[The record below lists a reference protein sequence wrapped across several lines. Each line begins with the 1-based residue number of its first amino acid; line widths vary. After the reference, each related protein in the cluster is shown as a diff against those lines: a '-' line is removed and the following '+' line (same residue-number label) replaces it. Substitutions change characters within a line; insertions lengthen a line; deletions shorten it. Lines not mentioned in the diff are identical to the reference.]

1 MEKEIIQAIKEDR
14 LYDFIANN
22 YWRIER
28 EMLRD
33 LILEIYYVLLYDT
46 EIEIDADVD
55 EVFKERN
62 NKIIKSL
69 KENRDW
75 EE

>member
-1 MEKEIIQAIKEDR
+1 MEQEILTAIKEDR

-22 YWRIER
+22 YWKIEK
-28 EMLRD
+28 EMARD
-33 LILEIYYVLLYDT
+33 LILEIYYVFRYETSLD
-46 EIEIDADVD
+46 IE
-55 EVFKERN
+55 EEF
-62 NKIIKSL
+62 IKVHENLIESL

>member
-1 MEKEIIQAIKEDR
+1 MEQEILKAIKEDR

-22 YWRIER
+22 YWKMSAEIS
-28 EMLRD
+28 RD
-33 LILEIYYVLLYDT
+33 LLLELIYEIYFNSYQYSSKEDRQGLNENL
-46 EIEIDADVD
+46 IE
-55 EVFKERN
+55 
-62 NKIIKSL
+62 SL

>member
-1 MEKEIIQAIKEDR
+1 MEQEIMQAIKEDR

-22 YWRIER
+22 YWKIER
-28 EMLRD
+28 EVLRD

-46 EIEIDADVD
+46 ELEIDADVD

-62 NKIIKSL
+62 SKIMKSL
-69 KENRDW
+69 IENRDW
-75 EE
+75 SE

>member
-1 MEKEIIQAIKEDR
+1 MEQEILKAIKEDR

-22 YWRIER
+22 YWKMEKEIA
-28 EMLRD
+28 RD
-33 LILEIYYVLLYDT
+33 LLLEIYYILRYEQT
-46 EIEIDADVD
+46 EISHGEDLCARIV
-55 EVFKERN
+55 E
-62 NKIIKSL
+62 SL